1 MTTITEQ
8 STNYS
13 IVITSPFNR
22 VCHYEFDSQQ
32 EARQFVDTLSILLG
46 FEVTAE
52 VVPSQLLNTY
62 YEA

>member
-1 MTTITEQ
+1 M
-8 STNYS
+8 NYS
-13 IVITSPFNR
+13 IVITSPFR
-22 VCHYEFDSQQ
+22 RICHYEFDSQQ

-46 FEVTAE
+46 LEVEVE